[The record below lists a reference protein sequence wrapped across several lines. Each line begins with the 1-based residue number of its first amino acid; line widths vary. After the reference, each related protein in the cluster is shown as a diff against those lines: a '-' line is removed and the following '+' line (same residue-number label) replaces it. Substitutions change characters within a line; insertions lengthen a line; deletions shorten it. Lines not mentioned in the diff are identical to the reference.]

1 MSLTVTTTENKLS
14 VEEKKITIVASQIVN
29 TVSVAPIGIQG
40 AKGVNSST
48 LVTPSDANKI
58 LTNNGTI
65 TQWTDTLSDILLNGG
80 YF

>member
-1 MSLTVTTTENKLS
+1 MALYATTTENKLS
-14 VEEKKITIVASQIVN
+14 VEEKKLTIVASQIMN

-40 AKGVNSST
+40 AKGKDPT
-48 LVTPSDANKI
+48 IVTPSDANKL

-65 TQWTDTLSDILLNGG
+65 TQWTDTPSDILLNGG

>member
-1 MSLTVTTTENKLS
+1 MSLIVTTTENKLS

-40 AKGVNSST
+40 AKGKD
-48 LVTPSDANKI
+48 LAAVTPSDANKL

-65 TQWTDTLSDILLNGG
+65 AQWTDAPSDILLNGG